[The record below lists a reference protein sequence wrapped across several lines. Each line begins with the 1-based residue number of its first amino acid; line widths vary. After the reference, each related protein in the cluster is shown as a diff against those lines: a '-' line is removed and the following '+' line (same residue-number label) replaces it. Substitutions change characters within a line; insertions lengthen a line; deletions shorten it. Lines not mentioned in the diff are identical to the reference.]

1 MRAIRDS
8 GSTMSGSGGSA
19 RCPPA
24 CFPGRLAELDCG
36 VLAWT
41 GTALRFM
48 RFPGHL
54 RPGETKDGYRQG
66 PSERFRGAGQGQ
78 VKEWTGKVTGDSKTE
93 SEGKAD
99 QAKGKIR

>member
-1 MRAIRDS
+1 MRAIPDS
-8 GSTMSGSGGSA
+8 GSTISGSGGSA
-19 RCPPA
+19 RCPAA

-54 RPGETKDGYRQG
+54 RAGETQDGYRQG
-66 PSERFRGAGQGQ
+66 QSERFRGAGQG
-78 VKEWTGKVTGDSKTE
+78 
-93 SEGKAD
+93 
-99 QAKGKIR
+99 